1 MIADKKEEV
10 LEIVDENGVS
20 TKEFATREYVHKNH
34 LFHNEVA
41 LWIIDKDSKQVL
53 VQRRSK
59 FKKQNPN
66 KIALCA
72 GHVVAGE
79 TIIEGLRKEAFEEI
93 GVDIDK
99 FDVKEILRVK
109 SQKKNNYCFSYHYC
123 ILKKIPIKK
132 IKIQEEE
139 LSEVFYM
146 DYEKLKAMIKNSDP
160 EVAILW
166 TEEVARLFAEIDKII
181 Y

>member
-59 FKKQNPN
+59 LKKQNPN

-93 GVDIDK
+93 GIDIDK

-109 SQKKNNYCFSYHYC
+109 RQEKNNYCFSYHYC

-132 IKIQEEE
+132 FKIQEEE

-160 EVAILW
+160 EVAIFW
-166 TEEVARLFAEIDKII
+166 SEDVARLFAEIDKII